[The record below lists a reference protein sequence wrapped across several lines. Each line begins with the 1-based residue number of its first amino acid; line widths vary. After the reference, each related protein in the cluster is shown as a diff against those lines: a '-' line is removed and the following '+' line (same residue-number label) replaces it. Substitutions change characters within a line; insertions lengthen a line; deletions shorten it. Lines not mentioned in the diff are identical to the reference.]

1 MTIND
6 IHNTIQYI
14 VNKDQN
20 QSVTHAEID
29 QMLDRAQL
37 VLFNQYHTNP
47 KVPAQVQA
55 ARYGESQRMD
65 DSLSAFKSIYTFTTG
80 DTPGGVLTLP
90 VGYMHLI
97 SLHTTTYNN
106 QISRNVTH
114 AVQILSEEELSMRLE
129 SQVIPLDDEEPVAI
143 MYQSSIRIY
152 PATTKQGQLF
162 YFRRPAVPVFGYTS
176 SGRTA
181 TYNSGTSTQLE
192 WRDYDIMNII
202 SIALTYIG
210 INMSSADITQF
221 AQLKAQEGQ

>member
-6 IHNTIQYI
+6 VHNTIQYI

-20 QSVTHAEID
+20 QSITHAEID
-29 QMLDRAQL
+29 LILDKAQL

-47 KVPAQVQA
+47 KMPAQAQA
-55 ARYGESQRMD
+55 ARYGESQRID
-65 DSLSAFKSIYTFTTG
+65 DSLSAFKSIYTFATG
-80 DTPGGVLTLP
+80 DTPGGILTLP
-90 VGYMHLI
+90 GTYMHLI

-106 QISRNVTH
+106 QLGRNVTH

-143 MYQSSIRIY
+143 MYQSSIRMY

-210 INMSSADITQF
+210 INMSSADVTQF
-221 AQLKAQEGQ
+221 AQLKSQEGQ

>member
-1 MTIND
+1 MNIND

-20 QSVTHAEID
+20 QSITHAEID
-29 QMLDRAQL
+29 LILDKAQL

-47 KVPAQVQA
+47 KTPAQIEMS
-55 ARYGESQRMD
+55 RYGDSQRID
-65 DSLSAFKSIYTFTTG
+65 DSLSAFKSIYTFATG
-80 DTPGGVLTLP
+80 DTPSGVLTLP
-90 VGYMHLI
+90 AGYMHLI

-106 QISRNVTH
+106 QLARNVTH
-114 AVQILSEEELSMRLE
+114 AVQIVNEEELSLRLE
-129 SQVIPLDDEEPVAI
+129 SQVIPLTDEDPVAI
-143 MYQSSIRIY
+143 MYQSSIRMY

-162 YFRRPAVPVFGYTS
+162 YFKRPAVPVFGYTS

-192 WRDYDIMNII
+192 WKDYDIMNII

-210 INMSSADITQF
+210 INMSSADIAQF
-221 AQLKAQEGQ
+221 AQLKTQEGQ

>member
-6 IHNTIQYI
+6 VHNTIQYI

-20 QSVTHAEID
+20 QSITHAEID
-29 QMLDRAQL
+29 LILDKAQL

-47 KVPAQVQA
+47 KMPAQAQA
-55 ARYGESQRMD
+55 ARYGESQRID
-65 DSLSAFKSIYTFTTG
+65 DSLSAFKSIYTFATG
-80 DTPGGVLTLP
+80 DTPSGVLTLP
-90 VGYMHLI
+90 GTYMHLI

-106 QISRNVTH
+106 QLGRNVTH

-143 MYQSSIRIY
+143 MYQSSIKMY
-152 PATTKQGQLF
+152 PTTTKQGQLF

-192 WRDYDIMNII
+192 WKDYDIMNII

-210 INMSSADITQF
+210 INMSSADVTQF
-221 AQLKAQEGQ
+221 AQLKSQEGQ